1 MSIDNSSKE
10 ESRHHQDV
18 KVKECLCGPN
28 KRQQMA
34 DHNYS
39 KRDGG
44 ERGRQFGYFRPYNS
58 VRKRAA
64 FRCPELGPKDLPS
77 RRRREG
83 DPEGPT
89 RAKRLFPNELLRDE

>member
-1 MSIDNSSKE
+1 MFTSREKWMKADFEALDDKKYQAVNLSVEMSIDNSSKE
-10 ESRHHQDV
+10 ESSHHQDV

-44 ERGRQFGYFRPYNS
+44 ERGRQL
-58 VRKRAA
+58 K
-64 FRCPELGPKDLPS
+64 LW
-77 RRRREG
+77 REG
-83 DPEGPT
+83 
-89 RAKRLFPNELLRDE
+89 